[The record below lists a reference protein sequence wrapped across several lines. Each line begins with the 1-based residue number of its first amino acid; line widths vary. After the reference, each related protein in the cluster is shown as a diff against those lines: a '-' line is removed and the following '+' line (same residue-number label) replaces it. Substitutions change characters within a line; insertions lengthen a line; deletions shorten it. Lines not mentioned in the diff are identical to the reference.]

1 MNYTQAKSV
10 ADEIVAKLTPACSR
24 IEIAGSVRREKQED
38 IHDVE
43 VVAIARKAFPQFGSP
58 ITSPLEGLCAS
69 YREEGIMTPRLDK
82 MGRPAWGEKFKRAI
96 WNGVAFDLF
105 IVTPETWGVLFLLR
119 TGNADFSRGI
129 VTIRSYGGA
138 MPDSGWHIKDG
149 RLIADGH
156 QLYTPEESDVFRFLD
171 LPFIEPRSRT
181 PETLWAELLGA
192 NQ

>member
-10 ADEIVAKLTPACSR
+10 ADEIVAKLAPACTR

-43 VVAIARKAFPQFGSP
+43 VVVIARKSFPQFGSP

-69 YREEGIMTPRLDK
+69 YREEGVMTPRLDK
-82 MGRPAWGEKFKRAI
+82 MGRPAWGEKFKRAV
-96 WNGVAFDLF
+96 WNGTPFDLF

-138 MPDSGWHIKDG
+138 MPDSGWHIKEG
-149 RLIADGH
+149 RLIINGETVA
-156 QLYTPEESDVFRFLD
+156 TPEEVDVFKHLD
-171 LPFIEPRSRT
+171 LPFIEPRDRT
-181 PETLWAELLGA
+181 PETLRAELLEA
-192 NQ
+192 RQ